1 MYNDMLHKITKENET
16 IYPILKQNQIW
27 SVKMKFLRG
36 KKCEIT
42 LLVRKIY
49 SKSILKKKFTLKA
62 QLVLKGMFG
71 RL

>member
-1 MYNDMLHKITKENET
+1 MLHKITKENET

-42 LLVRKIY
+42 LLVGKIY
-49 SKSILKKKFTLKA
+49 SKSILKKNYSKSA
-62 QLVLKGMFG
+62 ISP
-71 RL
+71 